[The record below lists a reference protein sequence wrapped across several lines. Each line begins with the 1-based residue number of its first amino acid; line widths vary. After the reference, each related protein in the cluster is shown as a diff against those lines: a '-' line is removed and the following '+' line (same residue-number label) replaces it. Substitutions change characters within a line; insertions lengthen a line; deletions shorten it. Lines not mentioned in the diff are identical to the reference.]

1 MTKQV
6 LLASSR
12 GCCAG
17 VDRAI
22 ETVEN
27 ALANWGPPVYV
38 RHQIVHN
45 THVIAALEARGAV
58 FVDDVADVP
67 EGARV
72 IFSAHGVSPVVRTAA
87 AGRRL
92 EVVDATCPLVSKVHK
107 EAVRFAGD
115 GYTVLLIGHAGHE
128 EIVGIMGEA
137 PESIRLVESTG
148 DAAAVEV
155 PDPGRV
161 VWLCQT
167 TLAIDEAME
176 IVDVLRDRFPALA
189 DPPSDD
195 ICFAT
200 QNRQNAIKSVAPRCD
215 VVLVVGSPNSSNSRR
230 LVEVAAAAGAGAAHL
245 VDGAGELD
253 PAWLAGAETIG
264 VTSGASVPEVLV
276 THLLDR
282 LAGLGFDRVET
293 GQGVAEPQ
301 RFSLPLPLRTKV
313 AG

>member
-27 ALANWGPPVYV
+27 ALARWGPPVYV

-58 FVDDVADVP
+58 FVDDVAEVP
-67 EGARV
+67 DGARV

-87 AGRRL
+87 TARRL
-92 EVVDATCPLVSKVHK
+92 EVIDATCPLVSKVHK

-128 EIVGIMGEA
+128 EILGIMGEA
-137 PESIRLVESTG
+137 PESMRLVETTC
-148 DAAAVEV
+148 DAAAVRV

-167 TLAIDEAME
+167 TLAIDEAMA
-176 IVDVLRDRFPALA
+176 IVSVLRDRFPALA

-230 LVEVAAAAGAGAAHL
+230 LVEVAAAAGARAAHL

-253 PAWLAGAETIG
+253 PAWLDGAETIG
-264 VTSGASVPEVLV
+264 VTSGASVPEILV

-282 LAGLGFDRVET
+282 LADLGFDRVET
-293 GQGVAEPQ
+293 QQSVPEPQ
-301 RFSLPLPLRTKV
+301 RFSLPLPLR

>member
-1 MTKQV
+1 MTRRV
-6 LLASSR
+6 LLASPR

-27 ALANWGPPVYV
+27 ALARWGPPVYV

-58 FVDDVADVP
+58 FVDDVAEVP

-72 IFSAHGVSPVVRTAA
+72 IFSAHGVSPVVHAA
-87 AGRRL
+87 AATRQL
-92 EVVDATCPLVSKVHK
+92 EVVDATCPLVTKVHK
-107 EAVRFAGD
+107 EAVRFTDD

-128 EIVGIMGEA
+128 EIIGIMGEA
-137 PESIRLVESTG
+137 PESIRLVETPS
-148 DAAAVEV
+148 DAAVVEV
-155 PDPGRV
+155 PDPERV

-167 TLAIDEAME
+167 TLAIGDAME
-176 IVDVLRDRFPALA
+176 IVGVLRDRFPDLA

-200 QNRQNAIKSVAPRCD
+200 QNRQNAIKSIAHRCD
-215 VVLVVGSPNSSNSRR
+215 VVLVAGSPNSSNSKR

-245 VDGAGELD
+245 VDGAAELD
-253 PAWLAGAETIG
+253 PAWLDGAGTIG

-282 LAGLGFDRVET
+282 LAELGFDQVEALE
-293 GQGVAEPQ
+293 GVAEPQ
-301 RFSLPLPLRTKV
+301 RFSLPRPLRT